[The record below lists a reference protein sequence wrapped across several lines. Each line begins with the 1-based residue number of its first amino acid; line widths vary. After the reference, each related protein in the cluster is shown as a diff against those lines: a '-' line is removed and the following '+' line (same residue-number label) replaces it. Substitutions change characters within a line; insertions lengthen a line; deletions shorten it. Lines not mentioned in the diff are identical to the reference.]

1 MVVNKSELF
10 ILPEIYFMSVNV
22 FNIRVY
28 GILIDDKKRVLVT
41 DEIHYGQRMTKF
53 PGGGLHFGEGIT
65 DCLKREC
72 MEELGHD
79 VEVEEHF
86 YTTDFFQPS
95 AFNPK
100 HQVISIYYFIS
111 MKEPQQIP
119 VRQTLFDFESEQE
132 GAQIFRWIDL
142 ASISEN
148 DFTFPIE
155 KKVAELL
162 RKKMERGEIKY

>member
-1 MVVNKSELF
+1 
-10 ILPEIYFMSVNV
+10 LPKIYSMAVSV
-22 FNIRVY
+22 FNVRVY

-53 PGGGLHFGEGIT
+53 PGGGLHFGEGIV
-65 DCLKREC
+65 DGLKREC
-72 MEELGHD
+72 LEELGY
-79 VEVEEHF
+79 EVQVREHF
-86 YTTDFFQPS
+86 YTTDFFQLS
-95 AFNPK
+95 AFNPE
-100 HQVISIYYFIS
+100 HQVISVYYFIS
-111 MKEPQQIP
+111 MSEPQQIS
-119 VRQTLFDFESEQE
+119 VRQSRFDFETEQE

-162 RKKMERGEIKY
+162 RKKWHKRN